1 MGPGTP
7 GGYLATPI
15 MSDLKL
21 FKLASDHVTELTV
34 SSMALEKSIQSLTSK
49 ADVEKVRH
57 LIQQSYEAN

>member
-1 MGPGTP
+1 
-7 GGYLATPI
+7 

-21 FKLASDHVTELTV
+21 FQLASDHVTELTV

>member
-1 MGPGTP
+1 MFVLKHHPLESLST
-7 GGYLATPI
+7 

-21 FKLASDHVTELTV
+21 FKLTSDHVTELTV

-49 ADVEKVRH
+49 SDVEKVRH